1 MLMTVIAKDVS
12 NKIAYQLIPSVFETP
27 AIGRTSDIGQN
38 VASKRCLKLISIVQI
53 YFYGNQNLLNHS

>member
-27 AIGRTSDIGQN
+27 AIGQK